1 MGIFSKLESAL
12 AEPLTGIT
20 PEELEWAYSMGRK
33 YGGVGKA
40 GGEGNKGDAA
50 RHISLGYL
58 AALADERRGY
68 GQWSKNLAQYKEY
81 GQQAFRQRNID
92 SNMDRYNNAIGFELQ
107 GVAGDSFEDFEAL
120 LDDAMQNAIQVKSV
134 DDMAGKDFRSLK
146 PVYIKEGYLLY
157 KGAKGTASPNK
168 APDERK

>member
-1 MGIFSKLESAL
+1 MGILSDISSAI
-12 AEPLTGIT
+12 AEPLTGVT
-20 PEELEWAYSMGRK
+20 PEEVEWAYSMGRK
-33 YGGVGKA
+33 YGGVGSA

-68 GQWSKNLAQYKEY
+68 ADGWSQNLAQLKEY
-81 GQQAFRQRNID
+81 GQQAFRRRNID

-107 GVAGDSFEDFEAL
+107 GMAGDSFEDFESL
-120 LDDAMQNAIQVKSV
+120 LDDAMQNTIQVKSV

-157 KGAKGTASPNK
+157 KGGGKAGPNK
-168 APDERK
+168 